1 MLYLRFAGFDRDE
14 RTLCS
19 VGMFQIAYGLLQSE
33 LDSYVREEVRC
44 CIRWLEENLVPP
56 SRLYRPGRRR
66 YAISWFQP
74 SARPEIA
81 MARRLVTTIEEAGVP
96 MRSLRTA
103 TPGYVVY
110 RDLKQVVAVPFQT
123 C

>member
-19 VGMFQIAYGLLQSE
+19 VGMFQIAYRLARSE
-33 LDSYVREEVRC
+33 LEGYLRAEIEV
-44 CIRWLEENLVPP
+44 CIRWFEKNLDAPE
-56 SRLYRPGRRR
+56 RLYRPGRRR
-66 YAISWFQP
+66 YAISWFRP
-74 SARPEIA
+74 TARREIA
-81 MARRLVTTIEEAGVP
+81 TARRLVAAIEEAGVP
-96 MRSLRTA
+96 VRMLRTA

-110 RDLKQVVAVPFQT
+110 RDAQQVVAVPFRV

>member
-19 VGMFQIAYGLLQSE
+19 VGMFQIAYGLLQVE
-33 LDSYVREEVRC
+33 LDTYVRAELRS

-74 SARPEIA
+74 NATSEIA
-81 MARRLVTTIEEAGVP
+81 MARRLVTAIEEAGVP
-96 MRSLRTA
+96 MRTLRTA
-103 TPGYVVY
+103 TPGYIVY
-110 RDLKQVVAVPFQT
+110 RDAKQVVAVPFQT